1 MTHQFF
7 IQVNFCFKFLG
18 AFKTFVLFLYVPFE
32 CNLIIWHRTLG
43 INFMKFHCCVTM
55 LHTNKNKNYFNDC
68 KLWRSVLYSFFLSV
82 IIFYNNYK
90 SLHHQIFCKTLPVV
104 YAWPSYLYTEARA
117 EKLYKSIKKHFSF
130 EISLLFKIDSVLS
143 EKKSKMFRL
152 NSKFTNDRQ
161 RIIYE
166 HRNQ

>member
-43 INFMKFHCCVTM
+43 IYFMQFHCCVTM

-117 EKLYKSIKKHFSF
+117 GKLYKSIKKHFSF
-130 EISLLFKIDSVLS
+130 EISPFQDWLS
-143 EKKSKMFRL
+143 TFREDVK
-152 NSKFTNDRQ
+152 NVPIKFQ
-161 RIIYE
+161 IYKQQTK
-166 HRNQ
+166 NNIWT

>member
-43 INFMKFHCCVTM
+43 INFMQFHCCVTM
-55 LHTNKNKNYFNDC
+55 LHTNKNKNYFNDR
-68 KLWRSVLYSFFLSV
+68 KLWRSEFYILFSLTSSFS
-82 IIFYNNYK
+82 IIIINLCITKYF
-90 SLHHQIFCKTLPVV
+90 
-104 YAWPSYLYTEARA
+104 A
-117 EKLYKSIKKHFSF
+117 KHFQLCMHDQAIFTQKQEQGNFTKVSKNIF
-130 EISLLFKIDSVLS
+130 PLKSLLFKIDSVLS

-152 NSKFTNDRQ
+152 NSKFTNDK
-161 RIIYE
+161 E
-166 HRNQ
+166 

>member
-43 INFMKFHCCVTM
+43 IYFMQFHCCVTM

-90 SLHHQIFCKTLPVV
+90 SLHHQIFCK
-104 YAWPSYLYTEARA
+104 
-117 EKLYKSIKKHFSF
+117 HFQLCMHDQAIFTQKQEQGNFTKVSKNIF
-130 EISLLFKIDSVLS
+130 PLKSLLFKIDSVLS

>member
-43 INFMKFHCCVTM
+43 IYFMQFHCCVTM

-90 SLHHQIFCKTLPVV
+90 SLQIFASPNILQNTSSCVCMTKLSLHRSKSRETLQKYQKTFFL
-104 YAWPSYLYTEARA
+104 WNLS
-117 EKLYKSIKKHFSF
+117 FS
-130 EISLLFKIDSVLS
+130 
-143 EKKSKMFRL
+143 RL
-152 NSKFTNDRQ
+152 TQYFQ
-161 RIIYE
+161 R
-166 HRNQ
+166 RSQKCSD